1 MKKILGWA
9 MMLMGGAGHAVA
21 VAVVPEIDG
30 ASAVAALVL
39 LSGGLL
45 VLGARRRK

>member
-1 MKKILGWA
+1 MKKIVGWT
-9 MMLMGGAGHAVA
+9 MLMMGAATHALA

-30 ASAVAALVL
+30 SSAVAALVL

-45 VLGARRRK
+45 VLGARRKK